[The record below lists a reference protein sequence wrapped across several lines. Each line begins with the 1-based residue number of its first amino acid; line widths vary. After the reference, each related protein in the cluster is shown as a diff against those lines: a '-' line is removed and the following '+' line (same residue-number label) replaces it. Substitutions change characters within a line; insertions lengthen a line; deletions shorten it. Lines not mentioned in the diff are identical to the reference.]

1 MKPEILG
8 YFVIFRERLGKCL
21 LCMMWIEGAKYV
33 WNLVLFLVVLNVT
46 YYCSIF
52 QLKNT
57 EVIYYCEV
65 SDLTLESYC
74 NNSLFLVWALKK
86 KCSVYPKFGSVVLNR
101 NGSDVRFTDFKM
113 FWTRKKGLRYKPTTL
128 HCLLTWRWEGG
139 IL

>member
-8 YFVIFRERLGKCL
+8 YFVIFRERLDKCL
-21 LCMMWIEGAKYV
+21 LCMMWIEGANYV

-46 YYCSIF
+46 YYCSVF

-65 SDLTLESYC
+65 SDLTLERYC

-86 KCSVYPKFGSVVLNR
+86 YSVYPKFGSVVLNQ

-113 FWTRKKGLRYKPTTL
+113 FLTRKKGLRYKPTTF
-128 HCLLTWRWEGG
+128 HCLLTRRWEGG